1 MVINGNRNGNGTSKV
16 PALALTFSRPTTM
29 TELGLM
35 GLGWF
40 RLGRLW
46 ACAAYVIRIYAK
58 LKGLYSGSRLRA

>member
-1 MVINGNRNGNGTSKV
+1 MVTNGNRNGNGTSKV
-16 PALALTFSRPTTM
+16 PALALTFSCPTTM

-46 ACAAYVIRIYAK
+46 ACAAYEVCDTD
-58 LKGLYSGSRLRA
+58 LCERAL